1 MPAPVP
7 APKQKRPTNLSL
19 TPARLAFGHRYA
31 DDLNTSLSQVVD
43 DLLGALE
50 QTVQGRNMNT
60 GLAEDDP
67 LDGLLLGWPDLDK
80 KELRKAQHEARLL
93 R

>member
-1 MPAPVP
+1 MPAPIP

-19 TPARLAFGHRYA
+19 APARLAFGHRYA
-31 DDLNTSLSQVVD
+31 EGLNTSLSQVVD

-50 QTVQGRNMNT
+50 QTVQGRKMN
-60 GLAEDDP
+60 AEPTESDP
-67 LDGLLLGWPDLDK
+67 LDGLLAGWPNLDK
-80 KELRKAQHEARLL
+80 KELRKAQHQARLA